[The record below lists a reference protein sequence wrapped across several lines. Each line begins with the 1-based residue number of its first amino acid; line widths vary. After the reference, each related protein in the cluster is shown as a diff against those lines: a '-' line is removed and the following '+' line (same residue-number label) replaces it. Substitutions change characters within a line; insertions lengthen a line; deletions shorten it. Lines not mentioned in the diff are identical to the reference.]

1 MYGDIISIA
10 AVIAVIYHATCV
22 LLNRRELKR
31 LNDLIASETPATLE
45 KKHEN
50 RGKRRASRLTDRSR
64 KWLDSKGNGA
74 KEVG

>member
-1 MYGDIISIA
+1 MYGDIIGIA
-10 AVIAVIYHATCV
+10 AVIAVIYHAMCV

-50 RGKRRASRLTDRSR
+50 RVKRRATRLTDRSK
-64 KWLDSKGNGA
+64 KWLDIKENRA
-74 KEVG
+74 KEVK

>member
-1 MYGDIISIA
+1 MYGDIIGIA

-50 RGKRRASRLTDRSR
+50 RVKRRASRLTDRSR
-64 KWLDSKGNGA
+64 KWLDSKGNGT

>member
-1 MYGDIISIA
+1 MYGNIVGIA
-10 AVIAVIYHATCV
+10 GVIAIIYHATCV

-50 RGKRRASRLTDRSR
+50 KVRRRASRLTDRSK

>member
-1 MYGDIISIA
+1 MYGDIACIIA
-10 AVIAVIYHATCV
+10 AIAVIYHATCV

-50 RGKRRASRLTDRSR
+50 RVKRRASRLTDRSR